1 MPVGKE
7 DIGKIGFMIACAILL
22 YVIVS
27 NGISYYKSTFI
38 SKDGRYNKIKFENM
52 MAQYLYVMIII
63 LIIIF
68 VVTFLADTDSAKQ
81 LSWGTTPSATVATDG
96 AGDKAKEMA
105 KQVANNAK
113 AMLSAYPIIIMGCI
127 LVFSVTFWG
136 VDKMTLDKRNCT
148 IMQPM
153 YDNNNTT
160 IKSFFGVTTNET
172 NNFLYNYYI
181 KTAYN
186 CCCGGNYKND
196 YVNTCALESCIKA
209 GVRCLDFEI
218 YSVNN
223 QPVIA
228 ASSVDNFTIKETYN
242 VIPFKE
248 AMDIIRDKAFSESN
262 CPCSKDPLFLNFRIK
277 SKHQN
282 IYNQMALDLLNTL
295 APKLLGK
302 KYSYQYKLDNK
313 MKNFG
318 DVKLDEL
325 KGKVVIMV
333 DGGGSLF
340 AGTNLEEY
348 INIASN
354 SPYFKIIRFD
364 RLNGLADEDKI
375 KEIDYNKEH
384 ITMCLPNL
392 STRPKNFPC
401 SVPQNCGCQ
410 FMAMCFQSN
419 DSSLAYYNDYLF
431 KKYSIVVKPLKYQRQ
446 LYLVKMPSPVDDA
459 VNSCIQQTTS
469 LPGGLSATFNADGS
483 GGGGIT

>member
-1 MPVGKE
+1 M
-7 DIGKIGFMIACAILL
+7 DIGKIGFMICSAILL
-22 YVIVS
+22 YVIIS

-52 MAQYLYVMIII
+52 MAQYLYIIIII

-81 LSWGTTPSATVATDG
+81 LTWGTKPGATVATDG
-96 AGDKAKEMA
+96 ADKAKDMA
-105 KQVANNAK
+105 KLAATNAK
-113 AMLSAYPIIIMGCI
+113 AMLSAYPIVIMGCI

-148 IMQPM
+148 SMQPM
-153 YDNNNTT
+153 YNKNNTT
-160 IKSFFGVTTNET
+160 IKSFFDGKNET

-196 YVNTCALESCIKA
+196 YVNTCALESCIEA

-242 VIPFKE
+242 SIPFKE
-248 AMDIIRDKAFSESN
+248 AMTVIRDKAFSESN

-318 DVKLDEL
+318 DVKLNEL
-325 KGKVVIMV
+325 EGKVVIMV
-333 DGGGSLF
+333 DGNGSLF
-340 AGTNLEEY
+340 ADTKLEEY
-348 INIASN
+348 VNIASN
-354 SPYFKIIRFD
+354 SPYLKMVRFD
-364 RLNGLADEDKI
+364 KLNGLADEDKI
-375 KEIDYNKEH
+375 KEVDYNKEH

-392 STRPKNFPC
+392 STRPKNFP
-401 SVPQNCGCQ
+401 SYVPANCGCQ
-410 FMAMCFQSN
+410 FMAMCFQTYDSN
-419 DSSLAYYNDYLF
+419 LAYYNDYFF
-431 KKYSIVVKPLKYQRQ
+431 KTHSIVVKPLELQRK
-446 LYLVKMPSPVDDA
+446 LYLVKMPTPVAPEKDSCVIQEGECVGGVCPTFDA
-459 VNSCIQQTTS
+459 TAHN
-469 LPGGLSATFNADGS
+469 
-483 GGGGIT
+483 GGGF

>member
-22 YVIVS
+22 YVIIS

-81 LSWGTTPSATVATDG
+81 LSLGTKKG
-96 AGDKAKEMA
+96 AIVPAGTGDKVKVAAKLA
-105 KQVANNAK
+105 ATNAK
-113 AMLSAYPIIIMGCI
+113 AMLSAYPIVIMGCI

-148 IMQPM
+148 IMKPM

-196 YVNTCALESCIKA
+196 YVNTCALESCIKG

-242 VIPFKE
+242 SIPFIE
-248 AMDIIRDKAFSESN
+248 AMEMIRDKAFSESN

-277 SKHQN
+277 TKHQN

-318 DVKLDEL
+318 AVKLDEL

-333 DGGGSLF
+333 DGAGSLF

-354 SPYFKIIRFD
+354 GPYLKIVRYD
-364 RLNGLADEDKI
+364 TLNGLADEDKI
-375 KEIDYNKEH
+375 GEIDYNKEH

-401 SVPQNCGCQ
+401 YVPQNCGCQ
-410 FMAMCFQSN
+410 FIAMCFQSY
-419 DSSLAYYNDYLF
+419 DSNLVYYNDF
-431 KKYSIVVKPLKYQRQ
+431 VFQKYSIVVKPLEYQRQ
-446 LYLVKMPSPVDDA
+446 LYLVKMPDLIEGPAAQCEPEIVTVQGG
-459 VNSCIQQTTS
+459 VNITWDPLTDES
-469 LPGGLSATFNADGS
+469 GLGP
-483 GGGGIT
+483 